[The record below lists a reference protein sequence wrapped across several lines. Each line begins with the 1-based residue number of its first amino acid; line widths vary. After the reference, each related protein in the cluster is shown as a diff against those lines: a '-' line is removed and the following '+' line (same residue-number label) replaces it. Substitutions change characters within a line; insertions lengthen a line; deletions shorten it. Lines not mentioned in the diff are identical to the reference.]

1 VKLASGARLGP
12 YEILSAVGA
21 GGMGEVY
28 RARDTRLDR
37 TVAVKVLPA
46 HLSDSAEAH
55 QRFERE
61 ARAISRLS
69 HPHIC
74 ALYDVGHEGEVE
86 YLVMEYLEGETLAA
100 RLAKGPLPLD
110 QTLRF
115 AGEIARA
122 LDTAHREGIVHR
134 DLKPQNVMLT
144 RSGVKLLDFGLAKT
158 FAPAAGSIDVTSLPT
173 AAGAPVTREGTI
185 VGTFQY
191 MAPEQLEGRDADART
206 DIFAFG
212 AVAYE
217 MATGQKAFY
226 GTSQVS
232 LITAILRDEPKPIS
246 QVQPM
251 TPPSLDRLVR
261 TCLAKSPDERWQ
273 SAHDLASELAW
284 IGQETGRGESAAP
297 VRRARRG
304 SAIPWAA
311 AALLALAAAALAVRA
326 FRPSPRAPEV
336 RSEIVA
342 PEGARFDLL
351 SGAPAMSPDGTRLV
365 FAARTADGRTFLF
378 LRALDSDAA
387 QLLAGTEGAG
397 FPFWSPDGKAICY
410 STGNAVFAM
419 PAAGG
424 VAEKLAD
431 VIRAR
436 AGSWSRSGVIL
447 LSRGAT
453 QTLVSYS
460 PAGRT
465 LKAETT
471 LAAGESGQY
480 DPQFLPDGRHYIYL
494 SRRVD
499 PTSRRIESEIYAGS
513 VGSAQR
519 KLLFASESSA
529 VFAPPGHVLYRQGN
543 DLVARPF
550 DADRLTVSGE
560 PRVIAHAIAWQD
572 QTLTP
577 LVSASTTGNLAWMSG
592 GLLGLSQLSVTDLE
606 GKRLQAL
613 GEAADVWTPRLSHNG
628 RRVAVEIQDR
638 ANANRD
644 IWIFDVTR
652 PAPPVRLTFDP
663 GDEATPVWSPDDSR
677 IAYLAWRAGAGATP
691 GAFFVVSK
699 SATGEGGETSLLK
712 ATTSRYLTDWSP
724 DGNFLAI
731 NWGERRTRNDV
742 WTLSTRDLSTRLVVG
757 GPSEDRDGVFSP
769 DGRWLA
775 YMSGESGRF
784 EVYVRPFPAA
794 GGPWQISNAGGEMPK
809 WSRDGK
815 ALFFLTLDGKLMRAA
830 VRTGSGFEVDSPQYL
845 FSPRLRRTLIAQYDL
860 FPDGKRILVN
870 ALAAADTAEAV
881 HLVQNWDR

>member
-1 VKLASGARLGP
+1 
-12 YEILSAVGA
+12 
-21 GGMGEVY
+21 MGEVY

-37 TVAVKVLPA
+37 TVAVKVLPP
-46 HLSDSAEAH
+46 HLSDSPEAR

-61 ARAISRLS
+61 ARSISRLS

-74 ALYDVGHEGEVE
+74 ALYDVGHEGDVE
-86 YLVMEYLEGETLAA
+86 YLVMEYLEGETLAT

-144 RSGVKLLDFGLAKT
+144 RSGVKLLDFGLAKSA
-158 FAPAAGSIDVTSLPT
+158 APPVRSIDVTSLPT
-173 AAGAPVTREGTI
+173 AADAPVTREGTI

-191 MAPEQLEGRDADART
+191 MAPEQLEGREADART

-212 AVAYE
+212 AVVYE
-217 MATGQKAFY
+217 MATGQKAFQ

-273 SAHDLASELAW
+273 SAHDIASELAW
-284 IGQETGRGESAAP
+284 IGQESGRGEAAAP
-297 VRRARRG
+297 VRRARW
-304 SAIPWAA
+304 STAIPWAA
-311 AALLALAAAALAVRA
+311 AAVLALAAGALAVRA
-326 FRPSPRAPEV
+326 FRPAPRAPEV

-351 SGAPAMSPDGTRLV
+351 SGTPALSPDGTRLV
-365 FAARTADGRTFLF
+365 FTARTADGRTFLF
-378 LRALDSDAA
+378 LRPLESDTA

-397 FPFWSPDGKAICY
+397 FPFWSPDGKTIGY
-410 STGNAVFAM
+410 STGNAVWTV
-419 PAAGG
+419 PPAGG
-424 VAEKLAD
+424 VPEKLTD

-499 PTSRRIESEIYAGS
+499 PDRRIESEIYAGS

-543 DLVARPF
+543 DLVARAF

-560 PRVIAHAIAWQD
+560 PRVIAPRDRLGRPDADA
-572 QTLTP
+572 
-577 LVSASTTGNLAWMSG
+577 AR
-592 GLLGLSQLSVTDLE
+592 LGLRD
-606 GKRLQAL
+606 
-613 GEAADVWTPRLSHNG
+613 GEPR
-628 RRVAVEIQDR
+628 VD
-638 ANANRD
+638 
-644 IWIFDVTR
+644 
-652 PAPPVRLTFDP
+652 
-663 GDEATPVWSPDDSR
+663 
-677 IAYLAWRAGAGATP
+677 
-691 GAFFVVSK
+691 
-699 SATGEGGETSLLK
+699 
-712 ATTSRYLTDWSP
+712 
-724 DGNFLAI
+724 
-731 NWGERRTRNDV
+731 ERR
-742 WTLSTRDLSTRLVVG
+742 
-757 GPSEDRDGVFSP
+757 
-769 DGRWLA
+769 
-775 YMSGESGRF
+775 
-784 EVYVRPFPAA
+784 
-794 GGPWQISNAGGEMPK
+794 
-809 WSRDGK
+809 
-815 ALFFLTLDGKLMRAA
+815 RA
-830 VRTGSGFEVDSPQYL
+830 R
-845 FSPRLRRTLIAQYDL
+845 
-860 FPDGKRILVN
+860 
-870 ALAAADTAEAV
+870 ALAA
-881 HLVQNWDR
+881 LRDRPGRQAPPGSRRAGGRLDAAALP